1 MNTQSII
8 VYRNPAEAAFW
19 ESGMAF
25 PLMSGLFVGFIVFV
39 IGATIL
45 DKFTKKSWKKPVWWE
60 VSTWTL
66 AIASLCLAGYV
77 FHTLAN

>member
-1 MNTQSII
+1 MPTQSII
-8 VYRNPAEAAFW
+8 VYRNPVEAAFW

-45 DKFTKKSWKKPVWWE
+45 DKVTKKSWKKPVWWE
-60 VSTWTL
+60 ASTWAL
-66 AIASLCLAGYV
+66 AIASIALAVYV
-77 FHTLAN
+77 FHTMAN